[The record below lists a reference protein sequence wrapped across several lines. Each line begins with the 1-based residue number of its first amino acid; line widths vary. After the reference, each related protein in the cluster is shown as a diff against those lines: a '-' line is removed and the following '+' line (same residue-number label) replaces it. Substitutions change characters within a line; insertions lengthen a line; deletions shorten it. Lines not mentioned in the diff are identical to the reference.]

1 MSWFS
6 NQWNRWN
13 NSFPSAWRDVEWLE
27 VVYGRE
33 RYQVKLPDTQAQ
45 LTLGDL
51 RAELAAVFSVPPARV
66 RIVFEGLLL
75 KDDRVTLVEYGLTTG
90 SRIVL
95 TADEP
100 KKAPGTRHAQA
111 AGRHTR
117 GKSSGAPP
125 FVPHDAQ
132 GEAVAQAPAQGGPSV
147 PPGFMSAP
155 GFGGGAPQASEPAA
169 TAPQASE
176 PAATAPQASEPP
188 AAEPTPEEEALA
200 GVDKVVTRCRGEL
213 VPELAQFEQT
223 IAALPAAGSGAVPDD
238 IAPGM
243 GLLVPKRI
251 PITQRKLSEYFLRE
265 LLGLDSIAV
274 VSDTVRASRK
284 SAVKEIQGY
293 LDRVDCAWR
302 TATEQK
308 GIVNDI

>member
-27 VVYGRE
+27 VVYGRQ

-95 TADEP
+95 TVDEP

-132 GEAVAQAPAQGGPSV
+132 GDVAAQAPAQGGPSV

-155 GFGGGAPQASEPAA
+155 GFGGGTPAA
-169 TAPQASE
+169 A
-176 PAATAPQASEPP
+176 EPP
-188 AAEPTPEEEALA
+188 AAEPPAAEPPAAEPAAPAPTPEEEALG

-213 VPELAQFEQT
+213 VPELEQFEQT
-223 IAALPAAGSGAVPDD
+223 IAALPVA
-238 IAPGM
+238 APGTVPGDVVPGA
-243 GLLVPKRI
+243 GLLLPKRI

-293 LDRVDCAWR
+293 LDRVDGAWR